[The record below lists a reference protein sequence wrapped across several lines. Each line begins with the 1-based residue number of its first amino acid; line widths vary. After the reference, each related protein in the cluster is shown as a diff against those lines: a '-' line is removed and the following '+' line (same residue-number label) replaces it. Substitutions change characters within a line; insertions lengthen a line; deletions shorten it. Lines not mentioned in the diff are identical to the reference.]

1 MAISKNS
8 DRIAKNA
15 FFMYIRMFLMMLITL
30 YTSRVTLNCLGISD
44 YGIYN
49 IVGGV
54 VTMFSFIN
62 SSMAGSDTVS

>member
-44 YGIYN
+44 YGI
-49 IVGGV
+49 
-54 VTMFSFIN
+54 
-62 SSMAGSDTVS
+62 GSVK